1 VAIQFELAA
10 AEFYQQLQPQVSKP
24 LRWLVESLAEEEKDH
39 AERLGKLRYHP
50 DLYQEI
56 QQQIETPVTNLR
68 FSDGLHTPDP
78 KLLKS
83 DQDVLQYALSRERLA
98 MEQYRALAEATEP
111 GEVKELFQWLADEEI
126 EHKSELE
133 KRYYALVHRGGGV

>member
-1 VAIQFELAA
+1 
-10 AEFYQQLQPQVSKP
+10 
-24 LRWLVESLAEEEKDH
+24 
-39 AERLGKLRYHP
+39 
-50 DLYQEI
+50 
-56 QQQIETPVTNLR
+56 
-68 FSDGLHTPDP
+68 
-78 KLLKS
+78 
-83 DQDVLQYALSRERLA
+83 VLQYALSRERLA